1 MIHNAFYESTTMI
14 KTIMLHR
21 QNARKLMAPSKVV
34 VGNVTVTE
42 KKLPVTLIFGCY
54 RYIYFAS
61 EVYLFTSHCPF
72 SGPGTGCADAKHGID
87 DEIIARP
94 L

>member
-42 KKLPVTLIFGCY
+42 KN
-54 RYIYFAS
+54 
-61 EVYLFTSHCPF
+61 YLLH
-72 SGPGTGCADAKHGID
+72 
-87 DEIIARP
+87 
-94 L
+94 

>member
-1 MIHNAFYESTTMI
+1 MI

-42 KKLPVTLIFGCY
+42 KNYLLHWSLAVIGIYILPQKYTYLQAIVLSQGLGLVVRTLNM
-54 RYIYFAS
+54 
-61 EVYLFTSHCPF
+61 E
-72 SGPGTGCADAKHGID
+72 
-87 DEIIARP
+87 
-94 L
+94 